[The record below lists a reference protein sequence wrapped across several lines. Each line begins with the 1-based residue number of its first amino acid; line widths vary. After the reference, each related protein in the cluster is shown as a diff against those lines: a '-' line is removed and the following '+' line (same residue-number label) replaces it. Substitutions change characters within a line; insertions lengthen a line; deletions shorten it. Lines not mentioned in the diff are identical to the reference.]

1 MKKIL
6 YLLLT
11 LCLLLGILPS
21 QALAYVGDILPS
33 TGSTVTTETRADG
46 TLVLQNDYIRV
57 TLNKHD
63 GSLTTSPAAT
73 ADSANS
79 IDRQKPYC
87 EFIIYG
93 SYGYGKAHP
102 ATLRLKSAEFVDTTP
117 NGTAKAIKAVYDLT
131 VNLSGKSVA
140 ATTAVYY
147 ELVQLKENETSAD
160 TWGVLT
166 SIDNIKINNN
176 RDDLFGSLTGDMGV
190 IWGYTLDAFSG
201 MGHANATDGPAIK
214 MSRTVYNYDEQVEI
228 STESSVLT
236 SKVENLDTWQ
246 SFSQGT
252 DWCYNYITEVY
263 VDGYTWANPFVGLS
277 GYYENKTI
285 KAYLPDTVS
294 VTPGNNPNSTR
305 VECRNDIGYYFS
317 DGEDY
322 PNSQRF
328 LWGFRNLAK
337 GAEDV
342 PSEPDKVD
350 ISINAQRLATF
361 ANGNGGV
368 TVEYVADD
376 AALDVLKQQYGNP
389 IAIIS
394 GEYESKNG
402 AEFTFT
408 GGAALLSP
416 SVTATWDKSNGKLII
431 KKDGT
436 IEHSGL
442 SLNAPSFKFYQPNS
456 GSGKDLEI
464 KLTQDGFSFEIDPG
478 KNDAVIYVDIPY
490 AAAKLEQA
498 TADAAGNLVF
508 SGEIGFQTIFE
519 GAEFTLEELGY
530 GLNEKNEF
538 TVNGVHATGSFNT
551 ADLLTLDLMGVEGE
565 VNTFK
570 GEERYAF
577 SLELN
582 AFDLF
587 ETEAELALERA
598 SNGGLLPDELWFYVK
613 ASPGIVLVPPV
624 PVGQLNGGGAGFK
637 DLAATVNGDYF
648 AIPPIKLRGALTGRY
663 LHLIEGTGNVVIGP
677 SEISLKATDVGLVGA
692 GEATQIIDSFG
703 YTLKLNGQERTY
715 KGTNYKGI
723 YFAGSEELALALPS
737 KALNVIAL
745 DSAIELGAFGGVNDK
760 KENLYLGI
768 GANGTV
774 IGTLQFPNNFFIP
787 CLRGKA
793 LSRTDVELI
802 LGGQTVIP
810 IKGVSVDEGMKQAFG
825 NIDVYLGAMTQTTN
839 WLYDVRAWVIIPNI
853 IETNFR
859 MGEGWDIEGTLFSKL
874 DTWDWTE
881 HGVEPV
887 VQAMSL
893 EDSED
898 TVLMSSPSPTEQAA
912 SLEAVG
918 ESTPT
923 SNTNSTEPAASLEDT
938 GESVPAN
945 STNSTE
951 QTAPMEDA
959 GESGPANSTN
969 STEQAAS
976 SEDTGES
983 APTSNMNSTE
993 PAASLEDT
1001 GESVPANSTNSTEQ
1015 TAPMEDAGESV
1026 PANSTSS
1033 TEQAASSEDTGESV
1047 PANSTNSTEQ
1057 TAPMED
1063 AGESVPANSTNSTEQ
1078 AASSEDTGESA
1089 PANSTNSTE
1098 ITVSADTDE
1107 TPYILLAFENT
1118 VTEEQ
1123 IKNSLSVTKQ
1133 NSSDKLEIHWV
1144 NYDTENSEDG
1154 QIDENKDINA
1164 TTDIIHNKT
1173 DNKDYRVAILRL
1185 KDAGTYQVNTGSLS
1199 LDTQKS
1205 QGVSIA
1211 PFEELE
1217 LTLNNQQV
1225 SGEIKYAEENTK
1237 YVLRTYFAKEKGG
1250 ADYLIDEQ
1258 EITNSSSISVNIPSM
1273 GALAPSGEYY
1283 VTSFLMTE
1291 KSVESIDENGE
1302 KETLTGL
1309 VAIDHQQFNT
1319 RVSYQNQNQPTAP
1332 QTVTLELAGNEIMT
1346 ATWGAVTDADGYAVT
1361 IYQKDGN
1368 DWIDTGFGYDLDK
1381 ETTSINMALTVG
1393 GEETTKSKNLSANET
1408 YKVGVSAYKTIEGG
1422 KYYSA
1427 ETESAENGVYLPEY
1441 TPLDMMLFVNG
1452 TTCTA
1457 DEHGVY
1463 RAYVDGKDDVL
1474 TVSCTTE
1481 NVTYKVTRMDKTSD
1495 NEISTDSDGAYP
1507 IPNFEGNLMFKIDGI
1522 SEIENSTAKDV
1533 TSVFLLVSVDKTA
1546 PMLTLSDPVFYAD
1559 MTTGAYQITG
1569 TADAGSKII
1578 YGDDGASVNA
1588 GSDGTFTI
1596 PGTLDENSG
1605 VLSLCAQDSAGNKS
1619 TSRFALITKQNTAT
1633 EFIVT
1638 FDGNGGMPSVGSMTT
1653 TNQKLTSLPSASQS
1667 KHSFDGWYTE
1677 KSGGIKITTDT
1688 IFHADT
1694 IVYAH
1699 WTYTGGGGGSSSGGS
1714 SSNDGEGSVN
1724 NDATIIQRPDVNEPN
1739 VPTTAQSEKVKTD
1752 AKGNVTI
1759 TNPMVSDA
1767 IKAAKDDAK
1776 KHGNQKNGVAVEVPV
1791 EIDKKLDGVQ
1801 ITLKADAL
1809 DTLVKE
1815 NVKRFTID
1823 TDRMTDFG
1831 FTLDTL
1837 KELNRQTSGDIIL
1850 KVKKTTVSSIEAK
1863 VTIGNRPVYDISL
1876 WEVKNGKETKLS
1888 NLNGKTISIAIPYT
1902 PTKNE
1907 QTGNLY
1913 AVSVD
1918 GNGKPQWITKSNYNA
1933 DQKAVIFEL
1942 TQPGV
1947 YGVGYDAKMPAFTD
1961 IENHWAKD
1969 NILFVVSRGL
1979 LNGTSETTFSPNTGM
1994 TRGMFVTALGRLA
2007 GVDPADYQSGKFTDV
2022 KADAYYA
2029 PYVNWAAKTGIV
2041 SGTTDTTFAPDTNIN
2056 REQMAVIMKNYAVKL
2071 GYTVPKALEA
2081 VTFADN
2087 ASISSWAKEAVES
2100 MQQAGILAG
2109 KTNNRFDPAG
2119 TATRA
2124 EVATVLW
2131 RFVEII
2137 IDPQTANG

>member
-1 MKKIL
+1 MKKFL
-6 YLLLT
+6 SLLLT

-190 IWGYTLDAFSG
+190 IWGYTLDGFSG

-214 MSRTVYNYDEQVEI
+214 MSRTVYNQDKQAEI
-228 STESSVLT
+228 STECSVLT

-246 SFSQGT
+246 SFPQGG

-263 VDGYTWANPFVGLS
+263 VDGYAWANPFVGLS

-294 VTPGNNPNSTR
+294 VTPGSNPNSTR

-350 ISINAQRLATF
+350 ISINAQRLAAF

-402 AEFTFT
+402 TDFTFT

-464 KLTQDGFSFEIDPG
+464 KLTQDGFSFEIDPE

-490 AAAKLEQA
+490 ATAKLENA
-498 TADAAGNLVF
+498 AADAAGNLVF
-508 SGEIGFQTIFE
+508 SGEIGFQTVFE
-519 GAEFTLEELGY
+519 GAAFTLEELGY

-538 TVNGVHATGSFNT
+538 TVNGVHATGEFDT
-551 ADLLTLDLMGVEGE
+551 AKTLSLELAKVEGE

-570 GEERYAF
+570 GEEKYAF

-587 ETEAELALERA
+587 ETEAELELTR
-598 SNGGLLPDELWFYVK
+598 SQKDGSLLPNTLYFYVA
-613 ASPGIVLVPPV
+613 ASPGIPLIPPV
-624 PVGQLNGGGAGFK
+624 PVGQLNGGGAGFSN
-637 DLAATVNGDYF
+637 LADTVNGDYF
-648 AIPPIKLRGALTGRY
+648 AIPPLKLRGTLKGTY
-663 LHLIEGTGNVVIGP
+663 LHLIEGKGDVVIGP
-677 SEISLKATDVGLVGA
+677 SEISLTASDVGIVGTNA
-692 GEATQIIDSFG
+692 SIIDSFG
-703 YTLKLNGQERTY
+703 YSLKLNGQERTY
-715 KGTNYKGI
+715 NGTDYTGI
-723 YFAGSEELALALPS
+723 YFVGSEALELDLP
-737 KALNVIAL
+737 NTEIDVFIL
-745 DSAIELGAFGGVNDK
+745 DTSIELGAFGGTGTKNDK
-760 KENLYLGI
+760 QHLYLAI
-768 GANGTV
+768 GANAVVKSKVQVPSDVPV
-774 IGTLQFPNNFFIP
+774 IGGWKL
-787 CLRGKA
+787 G
-793 LSRTDVELI
+793 SWDVDLI
-802 LGGQTVIP
+802 VGGQTEFP
-810 IKGVSVDEGMKQAFG
+810 IKDVSVDEGMKQAFS
-825 NIDVYLGAMTQTTN
+825 NIDVYLGAMTGVYAGIIDAR
-839 WLYDVRAWVIIPNI
+839 LWVLVPNI
-853 IETNFR
+853 VETNFR
-859 MGEGWDIEGTLFSKL
+859 RGGGWDVETKWFGRLPE
-874 DTWDWTE
+874 WDWSE
-881 HGVEPV
+881 KGVEPV
-887 VQAMSL
+887 AQAMSL

-983 APTSNMNSTE
+983 AP
-993 PAASLEDT
+993 
-1001 GESVPANSTNSTEQ
+1001 
-1015 TAPMEDAGESV
+1015 
-1026 PANSTSS
+1026 
-1033 TEQAASSEDTGESV
+1033 
-1047 PANSTNSTEQ
+1047 
-1057 TAPMED
+1057 
-1063 AGESVPANSTNSTEQ
+1063 
-1078 AASSEDTGESA
+1078 
-1089 PANSTNSTE
+1089 ANSTNSTE

-1118 VTEEQ
+1118 VTEAQ

-1638 FDGNGGMPSVGSMTT
+1638 FDGNGGTPSVGSMTT

-1677 KSGGIKITTDT
+1677 KSGGTKITTDT
-1688 IFHADT
+1688 VFHADT

-1863 VTIGNRPVYDISL
+1863 ATIGNRPVYDISL

-1902 PTKNE
+1902 PAKNE
-1907 QTGNLY
+1907 QPGNLY

-1918 GNGKPQWITKSNYNA
+1918 GNGKPQWITKSSYDA

-1942 TQPGV
+1942 IQPGV

-2087 ASISSWAKEAVES
+2087 ASISSWAKEAVKS

-2124 EVATVLW
+2124 EVATVLR

-2137 IDPQTANG
+2137 IDPQTANGWQQNDSGQ

>member
-1 MKKIL
+1 MKKFL
-6 YLLLT
+6 SLLLT

-190 IWGYTLDAFSG
+190 IWGYTLDGFSG

-214 MSRTVYNYDEQVEI
+214 MSRTVYNQDKQAEI
-228 STESSVLT
+228 STECSVLT

-246 SFSQGT
+246 SFPQGG

-263 VDGYTWANPFVGLS
+263 VDGYAWANPFVGLS

-294 VTPGNNPNSTR
+294 VTPGSNPNSTR

-350 ISINAQRLATF
+350 ISINAQRLAAF

-402 AEFTFT
+402 TDFTFT

-464 KLTQDGFSFEIDPG
+464 KLTQDGFSFEIDPE

-490 AAAKLEQA
+490 ATAKLENA
-498 TADAAGNLVF
+498 AADAAGNLVF
-508 SGEIGFQTIFE
+508 SGEIGFQTVFE
-519 GAEFTLEELGY
+519 GAAFTLEELGY

-538 TVNGVHATGSFNT
+538 TVNGVHATGEFDT
-551 ADLLTLDLMGVEGE
+551 AKTLSLELAKVEGE

-715 KGTNYKGI
+715 EGTNYKGI

-951 QTAPMEDA
+951 Q
-959 GESGPANSTN
+959 
-969 STEQAAS
+969 AAS
-976 SEDTGES
+976 SEDT
-983 APTSNMNSTE
+983 
-993 PAASLEDT
+993 
-1001 GESVPANSTNSTEQ
+1001 
-1015 TAPMEDAGESV
+1015 
-1026 PANSTSS
+1026 
-1033 TEQAASSEDTGESV
+1033 
-1047 PANSTNSTEQ
+1047 
-1057 TAPMED
+1057 
-1063 AGESVPANSTNSTEQ
+1063 GESVPANSTNSTEQ

-1089 PANSTNSTE
+1089 PANSMNP
-1098 ITVSADTDE
+1098 TVIAVNAGTDE
-1107 TPYILLAFENT
+1107 TPYILLAFDSSI
-1118 VTEEQ
+1118 TEEQ
-1123 IKNSLSVTKQ
+1123 IKGALKIKKDSQ
-1133 NSSDKLEIHWV
+1133 DI
-1144 NYDTENSEDG
+1144 
-1154 QIDENKDINA
+1154 DINWLGDSTEIDSNSA
-1164 TTDIIHNKT
+1164 INADTDIIKNNEDGKE
-1173 DNKDYRVAILRL
+1173 YRVAILRL
-1185 KDAGTYQVNTGSLS
+1185 KEGGSYQVDTGDLA
-1199 LDTQKS
+1199 LQKS
-1205 QGVSIA
+1205 ESASVTS
-1211 PFEELE
+1211 FEKLN
-1217 LTLNNQQV
+1217 LTLNNNQV

-1237 YVLRTYFAKEKGG
+1237 YVLRTYFANEEGG

-1258 EITNSSSISVNIPSM
+1258 EVTDASKISVTIPQS

-1309 VAIDHQQFNT
+1309 VAIDHQQFDTQVN
-1319 RVSYQNQNQPTAP
+1319 YQNQNQPTEP
-1332 QTVTLELAGNEIMT
+1332 QTVTLELAGNEVMT
-1346 ATWGAVTDADGYAVT
+1346 AKWDKVDDAAGYAVT
-1361 IYQKDGN
+1361 IYQKNGGK
-1368 DWIDTGFGYDLDK
+1368 WIDTGFGYDLDK

-1393 GEETTKSKNLSANET
+1393 GEETTKSKNLSANEA
-1408 YKVGVSAYKTIEGG
+1408 YKVGVRAYKEDAENEGG

-1427 ETESAENGVYLPEY
+1427 ETESADEGVYLPEY
-1441 TPLDMMLFVNG
+1441 TPLKLTLSVNG

-1457 DEHGVY
+1457 DENGVY
-1463 RAYVDGKDDVL
+1463 HAYIGGESNTL
-1474 TVSCTTE
+1474 AVSCADDNSNATF
-1481 NVTYKVTRMDKTSD
+1481 KVTRMDKTTE
-1495 NEISTDSDGAYP
+1495 NEIAASQDGSYT
-1507 IPNFEGNLMFKIDGI
+1507 IPDFEGSLMFKIDGI
-1522 SEIENSTAKDV
+1522 SSVTGSSTAKDV

-1546 PMLTLSDPVFYAD
+1546 PVLTLSDPVFYAD

-1578 YGDDGASVNA
+1578 YGNDGASVNA

-1596 PGTLDENSG
+1596 PGTLDKNSG

-1638 FDGNGGMPSVGSMTT
+1638 FDGNGGTPSVGNMTT

-1677 KSGGIKITTDT
+1677 KSGGTKITTDT
-1688 IFHADT
+1688 VFHADT

-1699 WTYTGGGGGSSSGGS
+1699 WTYTGGS

-1739 VPTTAQSEKVKTD
+1739 VPTTALSEKVKTD

-1767 IKAAKDDAK
+1767 IKAAKDDTK

-1791 EIDKKLDGVQ
+1791 EIDKKLDSVQ

-1863 VTIGNRPVYDISL
+1863 ATIGNRPVYDISL

-1902 PTKNE
+1902 PAKNE
-1907 QTGNLY
+1907 QPGNLY

-1918 GNGKPQWITKSNYNA
+1918 GNGKPQWITKSSYDA

-1942 TQPGV
+1942 IQPGV

-2087 ASISSWAKEAVES
+2087 ASISSWAKEAVKS

-2124 EVATVLW
+2124 EVATVLR

-2137 IDPQTANG
+2137 IDPQTANGWQQNDSGQ

>member
-1 MKKIL
+1 MKKFL
-6 YLLLT
+6 SLLLT

-190 IWGYTLDAFSG
+190 IWGYTLDGFSG

-294 VTPGNNPNSTR
+294 VTPGSNPNSTR

-350 ISINAQRLATF
+350 ISINAQRLAAF

-402 AEFTFT
+402 TDFTFT

-464 KLTQDGFSFEIDPG
+464 KLTQDGFSFEIDPE

-490 AAAKLEQA
+490 ATAKLENA
-498 TADAAGNLVF
+498 AADAAGNLVF
-508 SGEIGFQTIFE
+508 SGEIGFQTVFE
-519 GAEFTLEELGY
+519 GAAFTLEELGY

-538 TVNGVHATGSFNT
+538 TVNGVHATGEFDT
-551 ADLLTLDLMGVEGE
+551 AKTLSLELAKVEGE

-715 KGTNYKGI
+715 EGTNYKGI

-959 GESGPANSTN
+959 GESA
-969 STEQAAS
+969 
-976 SEDTGES
+976 
-983 APTSNMNSTE
+983 
-993 PAASLEDT
+993 
-1001 GESVPANSTNSTEQ
+1001 
-1015 TAPMEDAGESV
+1015 
-1026 PANSTSS
+1026 
-1033 TEQAASSEDTGESV
+1033 
-1047 PANSTNSTEQ
+1047 
-1057 TAPMED
+1057 
-1063 AGESVPANSTNSTEQ
+1063 PANSTNSTEQ

-1089 PANSTNSTE
+1089 PANSMNP
-1098 ITVSADTDE
+1098 TVIAVNAGTDE
-1107 TPYILLAFENT
+1107 TPYILLAFDSSI
-1118 VTEEQ
+1118 TEEQ
-1123 IKNSLSVTKQ
+1123 IKGALKIKKDSQ
-1133 NSSDKLEIHWV
+1133 DI
-1144 NYDTENSEDG
+1144 
-1154 QIDENKDINA
+1154 DINWLGDSTEIDSNSA
-1164 TTDIIHNKT
+1164 INADTDIIKNNEDGKE
-1173 DNKDYRVAILRL
+1173 YRVAILRL
-1185 KDAGTYQVNTGSLS
+1185 KEGGSYQVDTGDLA
-1199 LDTQKS
+1199 LQKS
-1205 QGVSIA
+1205 ESASVTS
-1211 PFEELE
+1211 FEKLN
-1217 LTLNNQQV
+1217 LTLNNNQV

-1237 YVLRTYFAKEKGG
+1237 YVLRTYFANAEGG

-1319 RVSYQNQNQPTAP
+1319 QVSYQNQNQPTAP
-1332 QTVTLELAGNEIMT
+1332 QTVTLELAGNEVMT

-1393 GEETTKSKNLSANET
+1393 GEETTKSKNLSENET

-1507 IPNFEGNLMFKIDGI
+1507 IPNFEGSLMFKIDGI

-1546 PMLTLSDPVFYAD
+1546 PVLTLSDPVFYAD

-1578 YGDDGASVNA
+1578 YGNDGASVNA

-1596 PGTLDENSG
+1596 PGTLDKNSG

-1688 IFHADT
+1688 VFHADT

-1699 WTYTGGGGGSSSGGS
+1699 WTYTGGS

-1739 VPTTAQSEKVKTD
+1739 VPTTALSEKVKTD

-1791 EIDKKLDGVQ
+1791 EIDKKLDSVQ

-1902 PTKNE
+1902 PAKNE
-1907 QTGNLY
+1907 QPGNLY

-2087 ASISSWAKEAVES
+2087 ASISSWAKEAVKS

-2124 EVATVLW
+2124 EVATVLR

-2137 IDPQTANG
+2137 IDPQTANGWQQNDSGQ

>member
-1 MKKIL
+1 MKKFL
-6 YLLLT
+6 SLLLT

-350 ISINAQRLATF
+350 ISINAQRLAAF

-376 AALDVLKQQYGNP
+376 AALDALKKQYGNP
-389 IAIIS
+389 VALIS

-490 AAAKLEQA
+490 ATAKLEQA

-508 SGEIGFQTIFE
+508 SGEIGFQTVFE
-519 GAEFTLEELGY
+519 GASFTLEELGY

-538 TVNGVHATGSFNT
+538 TVNGVHATGEFDT
-551 ADLLTLDLMGVEGE
+551 AKTLSLELAKVEGE

-570 GEERYAF
+570 GKEKYAF

-587 ETEAELALERA
+587 ETEAELELTR
-598 SNGGLLPDELWFYVK
+598 SQKDGSLLPNTLYFYVA
-613 ASPGIVLVPPV
+613 ASPGIPLIPPV
-624 PVGQLNGGGAGFK
+624 PVGQLNGGGAGFSN
-637 DLAATVNGDYF
+637 LADTVNGDYF
-648 AIPPIKLRGALTGRY
+648 AIPPLKLRGTLKGTY
-663 LHLIEGTGNVVIGP
+663 LHLIEGKGDVVIGP
-677 SEISLKATDVGLVGA
+677 SEISLTASDVGIVGTNA
-692 GEATQIIDSFG
+692 SIIDSFG
-703 YTLKLNGQERTY
+703 YSLKLNGQARTY
-715 KGTNYKGI
+715 NGTDYTGI
-723 YFAGSEELALALPS
+723 YFVGSEALELDLP
-737 KALNVIAL
+737 NTEIDVFIL
-745 DSAIELGAFGGVNDK
+745 DTSIELGAFGGTGTKNDK
-760 KENLYLGI
+760 QHLYLAI
-768 GANGTV
+768 GANAVVKSKVQVPSDVPV
-774 IGTLQFPNNFFIP
+774 IGGWKL
-787 CLRGKA
+787 G
-793 LSRTDVELI
+793 SWDVDLI
-802 LGGQTVIP
+802 VGGQTEFP
-810 IKGVSVDEGMKQAFG
+810 IKDVSVDEGMKQAFS
-825 NIDVYLGAMTQTTN
+825 NIDVYLGAMTGVYAGIIDAR
-839 WLYDVRAWVIIPNI
+839 LWVLVPNI
-853 IETNFR
+853 VETNFR
-859 MGEGWDIEGTLFSKL
+859 RGGGWDVETKWFGRLL
-874 DTWDWTE
+874 EWDWSE
-881 HGVEPV
+881 KGVEPV
-887 VQAMSL
+887 AQAMSL

-923 SNTNSTEPAASLEDT
+923 SNTNSTEPAASL
-938 GESVPAN
+938 
-945 STNSTE
+945 
-951 QTAPMEDA
+951 
-959 GESGPANSTN
+959 
-969 STEQAAS
+969 
-976 SEDTGES
+976 
-983 APTSNMNSTE
+983 
-993 PAASLEDT
+993 
-1001 GESVPANSTNSTEQ
+1001 
-1015 TAPMEDAGESV
+1015 
-1026 PANSTSS
+1026 
-1033 TEQAASSEDTGESV
+1033 EDTGESV

-1118 VTEEQ
+1118 VTEAQ

-1638 FDGNGGMPSVGSMTT
+1638 FDGNGGTPSVGSMTT

-1677 KSGGIKITTDT
+1677 KSGGTKITTDT
-1688 IFHADT
+1688 VFHADT

-1863 VTIGNRPVYDISL
+1863 ATIGNRPVYDISL

-1902 PTKNE
+1902 PAKNE

-1918 GNGKPQWITKSNYNA
+1918 GNGKPQWITKSNYDA

-2087 ASISSWAKEAVES
+2087 ASISSWAKEAVKS

>member
-1 MKKIL
+1 MKKFL
-6 YLLLT
+6 SLLLT

-21 QALAYVGDILPS
+21 QALAYVGNILPS

-350 ISINAQRLATF
+350 ISINAQRLAAF

-376 AALDVLKQQYGNP
+376 AALDALKKQYGNP
-389 IAIIS
+389 VALIS

-490 AAAKLEQA
+490 ATAKLEQA

-508 SGEIGFQTIFE
+508 SGEIGFQTVFE
-519 GAEFTLEELGY
+519 GASFTLEELGY

-538 TVNGVHATGSFNT
+538 TVNGVHATGEFDT
-551 ADLLTLDLMGVEGE
+551 AKTLSLELAKVEGE

-570 GEERYAF
+570 GKEKYAF

-587 ETEAELALERA
+587 ETEAELELTR
-598 SNGGLLPDELWFYVK
+598 SQKDGSLLPNTLYFYVA
-613 ASPGIVLVPPV
+613 ASPGIPLIPPV
-624 PVGQLNGGGAGFK
+624 PVGQLNGGGAGFSN
-637 DLAATVNGDYF
+637 LADTVNGDYF
-648 AIPPIKLRGALTGRY
+648 AIPPLKLRGTLKGTY
-663 LHLIEGTGNVVIGP
+663 LHLIEGKGDVVIGP
-677 SEISLKATDVGLVGA
+677 SEISLTASDVGIVGTNA
-692 GEATQIIDSFG
+692 SIIDSFG
-703 YTLKLNGQERTY
+703 YSLKLNGQERTY
-715 KGTNYKGI
+715 NGTDYTGI
-723 YFAGSEELALALPS
+723 YFVGSEALELDLP
-737 KALNVIAL
+737 NTEIDVFIL
-745 DSAIELGAFGGVNDK
+745 DTSIELGAFGGTGTKNDK
-760 KENLYLGI
+760 QHLYLAI
-768 GANGTV
+768 GANAVVKSKVQVPSDVPV
-774 IGTLQFPNNFFIP
+774 IGGWKL
-787 CLRGKA
+787 G
-793 LSRTDVELI
+793 SWDVDLI
-802 LGGQTVIP
+802 VGGQTEFP
-810 IKGVSVDEGMKQAFG
+810 IKDVSVDEGMKQAFS
-825 NIDVYLGAMTQTTN
+825 NIDVYLGAMTGVYAGIIDAR
-839 WLYDVRAWVIIPNI
+839 LWVLVPNI
-853 IETNFR
+853 VETNFR
-859 MGEGWDIEGTLFSKL
+859 RGGGWDVETKWFGRLPE
-874 DTWDWTE
+874 WDWSE
-881 HGVEPV
+881 KGVEPV
-887 VQAMSL
+887 AQAMSL

-938 GESVPAN
+938 GESVP
-945 STNSTE
+945 T
-951 QTAPMEDA
+951 
-959 GESGPANSTN
+959 
-969 STEQAAS
+969 
-976 SEDTGES
+976 
-983 APTSNMNSTE
+983 
-993 PAASLEDT
+993 
-1001 GESVPANSTNSTEQ
+1001 
-1015 TAPMEDAGESV
+1015 
-1026 PANSTSS
+1026 
-1033 TEQAASSEDTGESV
+1033 
-1047 PANSTNSTEQ
+1047 NSTNSTEQ

-1217 LTLNNQQV
+1217 LTLSNQQV

-1677 KSGGIKITTDT
+1677 KSGGTKITTDT
-1688 IFHADT
+1688 VFHADT

-1863 VTIGNRPVYDISL
+1863 ATIGNRPVYDISL

-1902 PTKNE
+1902 PAKNE

-1918 GNGKPQWITKSNYNA
+1918 GNGKPQWITKSNYDA

-2087 ASISSWAKEAVES
+2087 ASISSWAKEAVKS

-2124 EVATVLW
+2124 EVATVLR
-2131 RFVEII
+2131 RFVEIV
-2137 IDPQTANG
+2137 IDPQTANGWQ

>member
-1 MKKIL
+1 MKKFL
-6 YLLLT
+6 SLLLT

-305 VECRNDIGYYFS
+305 VECRSDIGYYFS

-350 ISINAQRLATF
+350 ISINAQRLAAF

-376 AALDVLKQQYGNP
+376 AALDALKKQYGNP
-389 IAIIS
+389 VALIS

-442 SLNAPSFKFYQPNS
+442 SLKFYQPNS

-490 AAAKLEQA
+490 ATAKLEQA

-508 SGEIGFQTIFE
+508 SGEIGFQTVFE
-519 GAEFTLEELGY
+519 GASFTLEELGY

-538 TVNGVHATGSFNT
+538 TVNGVHATGEFDT
-551 ADLLTLDLMGVEGE
+551 AKTLSLELAKVEGE

-570 GEERYAF
+570 GKEKYAF

-587 ETEAELALERA
+587 ETEAELELTR
-598 SNGGLLPDELWFYVK
+598 SQKDGSLLPNTLYFYVA
-613 ASPGIVLVPPV
+613 ASPGIPLIPPV
-624 PVGQLNGGGAGFK
+624 PVGQLNGGGAGFSN
-637 DLAATVNGDYF
+637 LADTVNGDYF
-648 AIPPIKLRGALTGRY
+648 AIPPLKLRGTLKGTY
-663 LHLIEGTGNVVIGP
+663 LHLIEGKGDVVIGP
-677 SEISLKATDVGLVGA
+677 SEISLTASDVGIVGTNA
-692 GEATQIIDSFG
+692 SIIDSFG
-703 YTLKLNGQERTY
+703 YSLKLNGQERTY
-715 KGTNYKGI
+715 NGTDYTGI
-723 YFAGSEELALALPS
+723 YFVGSEALELDLP
-737 KALNVIAL
+737 NTEIDVFIL
-745 DSAIELGAFGGVNDK
+745 DTSIELGAFGGTGTKNDK
-760 KENLYLGI
+760 QHLYLAI
-768 GANGTV
+768 GANAVVKSKVQVPSDVPV
-774 IGTLQFPNNFFIP
+774 IGGWKL
-787 CLRGKA
+787 G
-793 LSRTDVELI
+793 SWDVDLI
-802 LGGQTVIP
+802 VGGQTEFP
-810 IKGVSVDEGMKQAFG
+810 IKDVSVDEGMKQAFS
-825 NIDVYLGAMTQTTN
+825 NIDVYLGAMTGVYAGIIDAR
-839 WLYDVRAWVIIPNI
+839 LWVLVPNI
-853 IETNFR
+853 VETNFR
-859 MGEGWDIEGTLFSKL
+859 RGGGWDVETKWFGRLPE
-874 DTWDWTE
+874 WDWSE
-881 HGVEPV
+881 KGVEPV
-887 VQAMSL
+887 AQAMSL

-923 SNTNSTEPAASLEDT
+923 SNTNSTEPAASL
-938 GESVPAN
+938 
-945 STNSTE
+945 
-951 QTAPMEDA
+951 
-959 GESGPANSTN
+959 
-969 STEQAAS
+969 
-976 SEDTGES
+976 
-983 APTSNMNSTE
+983 
-993 PAASLEDT
+993 
-1001 GESVPANSTNSTEQ
+1001 
-1015 TAPMEDAGESV
+1015 
-1026 PANSTSS
+1026 
-1033 TEQAASSEDTGESV
+1033 EDTGESV

>member
-1 MKKIL
+1 MKKFL
-6 YLLLT
+6 SLLLT

-21 QALAYVGDILPS
+21 QALAYVGDIISPDS
-33 TGSTVTTETRADG
+33 TNVQTSTNNNS
-46 TLVLQNDYIRV
+46 LVLQNDYIRV

-63 GSLTTSPAAT
+63 GSLATSPAAT

-214 MSRTVYNYDEQVEI
+214 MSRTVVKNEAEEEV

-277 GYYENKTI
+277 GYYKNKTI

-317 DGEDY
+317 GDENY
-322 PNSQRF
+322 PSSQRF

-350 ISINAQRLATF
+350 ISINAQRLAAF

-376 AALDVLKQQYGNP
+376 AALDALKKQYGNP
-389 IAIIS
+389 VALIS

-456 GSGKDLEI
+456 GSSKDLEI

-490 AAAKLEQA
+490 ATAKLEQA
-498 TADAAGNLVF
+498 TADAVGNLVF
-508 SGEIGFQTIFE
+508 SGEIGFQTVFE
-519 GAEFTLEELGY
+519 GASFTLEELGY

-538 TVNGVHATGSFNT
+538 TVNGVHATGSFDT
-551 ADLLTLDLMGVEGE
+551 AEMLALELAEVAGE
-565 VNTFK
+565 VNTFEGK
-570 GEERYAF
+570 EKYAF

-587 ETEAELALERA
+587 ETEAELELTR
-598 SNGGLLPDELWFYVK
+598 SQKDGSLLPNTLYFYVA
-613 ASPGIVLVPPV
+613 ASPGIPLIPPV
-624 PVGQLNGGGAGFK
+624 PIGQLNGGGAGFSN
-637 DLAATVNGDYF
+637 LADTVNGDYF
-648 AIPPIKLRGALTGRY
+648 AIPPLKLRGTLKGTY
-663 LHLIEGTGNVVIGP
+663 LHLIEGKGDVVIGP
-677 SEISLKATDVGLVGA
+677 SEISLTASDIGIVGTNA
-692 GEATQIIDSFG
+692 SIIDSFG
-703 YTLKLNGQERTY
+703 YSLKLNGQERTY
-715 KGTNYKGI
+715 NGTDYTGI
-723 YFAGSEELALALPS
+723 YFVGSEALELNLPNT
-737 KALNVIAL
+737 KIDVFIL
-745 DSAIELGAFGGVNDK
+745 DTSIELGAFGGTGTKNDTK
-760 KENLYLGI
+760 YLYLGI
-768 GANGTV
+768 GANAVVKSKVQVPSDVPV
-774 IGTLQFPNNFFIP
+774 IGGWKL
-787 CLRGKA
+787 G
-793 LSRTDVELI
+793 SWDVDLI
-802 LGGQTVIP
+802 VGGQTEFP
-810 IKGVSVDEGMKQAFG
+810 IKDVSVDEGMKQAFS
-825 NIDVYLGAMTQTTN
+825 NIDVYLGAMTGVYAGIIDAR
-839 WLYDVRAWVIIPNI
+839 LWVLVPNI
-853 IETNFR
+853 VETNFR
-859 MGEGWDIEGTLFSKL
+859 RGGGWDVETKWFGRLPE
-874 DTWDWTE
+874 WDWSE
-881 HGVEPV
+881 RGVEPV
-887 VQAMSL
+887 VQAISL

-923 SNTNSTEPAASLEDT
+923 SNTNSTESAASLEDT

-959 GESGPANSTN
+959 GES
-969 STEQAAS
+969 
-976 SEDTGES
+976 
-983 APTSNMNSTE
+983 APTGNMNSTE

-1001 GESVPANSTNSTEQ
+1001 
-1015 TAPMEDAGESV
+1015 
-1026 PANSTSS
+1026 
-1033 TEQAASSEDTGESV
+1033 
-1047 PANSTNSTEQ
+1047 
-1057 TAPMED
+1057 
-1063 AGESVPANSTNSTEQ
+1063 GESVPANSTNSTEQ

-1133 NSSDKLEIHWV
+1133 NSDDNLEIYWV

-1164 TTDIIHNKT
+1164 TTDIIHNET

-1225 SGEIKYAEENTK
+1225 SGEIKYAEKNTK
-1237 YVLRTYFAKEKGG
+1237 YVLRTYFTKEKGG

-1319 RVSYQNQNQPTAP
+1319 PVSYQNQNQPTAP
-1332 QTVTLELAGNEIMT
+1332 QTVTLELAGNEVMT

-1441 TPLDMMLFVNG
+1441 TPLDMMLSVNG

-1507 IPNFEGNLMFKIDGI
+1507 IPNFEGSLMFKIDGI

-1546 PMLTLSDPVFYAD
+1546 PVLTLSAPVFYAD
-1559 MTTGAYQITG
+1559 NATGGYEITG
-1569 TADAGSKII
+1569 TADAGSEIF
-1578 YGDDGASVNA
+1578 YGDNKESVYA
-1588 GSDGTFTI
+1588 DSDGTFTI
-1596 PGTLDENSG
+1596 PGTLEDSSG
-1605 VLSLCAQDSAGNKS
+1605 VLSLCAQDSVGNKS
-1619 TSRFALITKQNTAT
+1619 TSQFALITKQNTAT

-1638 FDGNGGMPSVGSMTT
+1638 FDGNGGMPSVGNMTT
-1653 TNQKLTSLPSASQS
+1653 TNQKLTSLPNASQS

-2007 GVDPADYQSGKFTDV
+2007 GVDPADYSTGKFTDV

-2029 PYVNWAAKTGIV
+2029 PYVNWAASKGIV
-2041 SGTTDTTFAPDTNIN
+2041 DGTSATTFAPDTNIN

-2087 ASISSWAKEAVES
+2087 ASISSWAKEAVKS

-2124 EVATVLW
+2124 EVATVLR

-2137 IDPQTANG
+2137 IDPQTANGWQQNDSGQ

>member
-1 MKKIL
+1 MKKFL
-6 YLLLT
+6 SLLLT

-350 ISINAQRLATF
+350 ISINAQRLAAF

-376 AALDVLKQQYGNP
+376 AALDALKKQYGNP
-389 IAIIS
+389 VALIS

-490 AAAKLEQA
+490 ATAKLEQA

-508 SGEIGFQTIFE
+508 SGEIGFQTVFE
-519 GAEFTLEELGY
+519 GASFTLEELGY

-538 TVNGVHATGSFNT
+538 TVNGVHATGEFDT
-551 ADLLTLDLMGVEGE
+551 AKTLSLELAKVEGE

-570 GEERYAF
+570 GKEKYAF

-587 ETEAELALERA
+587 ETEAELELTR
-598 SNGGLLPDELWFYVK
+598 SQKDGSLLPNTLYFYVA
-613 ASPGIVLVPPV
+613 ASPGIPLIPPV
-624 PVGQLNGGGAGFK
+624 PVGQLNGGGAGFSN
-637 DLAATVNGDYF
+637 LADTVNGDYF
-648 AIPPIKLRGALTGRY
+648 AIPPLKLRGTLKGTY
-663 LHLIEGTGNVVIGP
+663 LHLIEGKGDVVIGP
-677 SEISLKATDVGLVGA
+677 SEISLTASDVGIVGTNA
-692 GEATQIIDSFG
+692 SIIDSFG
-703 YTLKLNGQERTY
+703 YSLKLNGQERTY
-715 KGTNYKGI
+715 NGTDYTGI
-723 YFAGSEELALALPS
+723 YFVGSEALELDLP
-737 KALNVIAL
+737 NTEIDVFIL
-745 DSAIELGAFGGVNDK
+745 DTSIELGAFGGTGTKNDK
-760 KENLYLGI
+760 QHLYLAI
-768 GANGTV
+768 GANAVVKSKVQVPSDVPV
-774 IGTLQFPNNFFIP
+774 IGGWKL
-787 CLRGKA
+787 G
-793 LSRTDVELI
+793 SWDVDLI
-802 LGGQTVIP
+802 VGGQTEFP
-810 IKGVSVDEGMKQAFG
+810 IKDVSVDEGMKQAFS
-825 NIDVYLGAMTQTTN
+825 NIDVYLGAMTGVYAGIIDAR
-839 WLYDVRAWVIIPNI
+839 LWVLVPNI
-853 IETNFR
+853 VETNFR
-859 MGEGWDIEGTLFSKL
+859 RGGGWDVETKWFGRLPE
-874 DTWDWTE
+874 WDWSE
-881 HGVEPV
+881 KGVEPV
-887 VQAMSL
+887 AQAMSL

-923 SNTNSTEPAASLEDT
+923 SNTNSTEPAASL
-938 GESVPAN
+938 
-945 STNSTE
+945 
-951 QTAPMEDA
+951 
-959 GESGPANSTN
+959 
-969 STEQAAS
+969 
-976 SEDTGES
+976 
-983 APTSNMNSTE
+983 
-993 PAASLEDT
+993 
-1001 GESVPANSTNSTEQ
+1001 
-1015 TAPMEDAGESV
+1015 
-1026 PANSTSS
+1026 
-1033 TEQAASSEDTGESV
+1033 EDTGESV

-2056 REQMAVIMKNYAVKL
+2056 REQMAVIMKNYAAKL

-2124 EVATVLW
+2124 EVATVLR

-2137 IDPQTANG
+2137 IDPQTANGWQQNDSGQWSYYKNGKPVKGWLSDDQKWYWLDKTTGTMFAGGWKQIDGKQYYFYADGSMAVNTVIDGKTIGADGARK

>member
-6 YLLLT
+6 SLLLT
-11 LCLLLGILPS
+11 LCLLLGVLPS
-21 QALAYVGDILPS
+21 QALAYVGDIISP
-33 TGSTVTTETRADG
+33 GSTNVQTSTNNNS
-46 TLVLQNDYIRV
+46 LVLQNDYIRV
-57 TLNKHD
+57 TLNRQT
-63 GSLTTSPAAT
+63 GILTTAPTAASDSPGQ
-73 ADSANS
+73 
-79 IDRQKPYC
+79 QKPYC
-87 EFIIYG
+87 EFITYDNGI
-93 SYGYGKAHP
+93 GYNKKEITHP
-102 ATLRLKSAEFVDTTP
+102 ATLSLKSASFVEKTP
-117 NGTAKAIKAVYDLT
+117 NGDTKAIKAEYALT
-131 VNLSGKSVA
+131 FELSGKSVS

-147 ELVQLKENETSAD
+147 ELVQCGENKSSAD
-160 TWGVLT
+160 AWGVLT
-166 SIDNIKINNN
+166 SVDNIKINANSFG
-176 RDDLFGSLTGDMGV
+176 DLNLATDMSAW
-190 IWGYTLDAFSG
+190 WGYTLDGFSG

-214 MSRTVYNYDEQVEI
+214 MSRTVVKNEAEEEI
-228 STESSVLT
+228 STESSVIT
-236 SKVENLDTWQ
+236 SKVDDLDTWK

-263 VDGYTWANPFVGLS
+263 VDGYAWANPFVGLS
-277 GYYENKTI
+277 GYYKNKTI

-294 VTPGNNPNSTR
+294 VTPGNNPSSTR

-350 ISINAQRLATF
+350 ISINAQRLAAF

-402 AEFTFT
+402 TDFTFT

-456 GSGKDLEI
+456 GSGKEDLEI

-490 AAAKLEQA
+490 ATAKLEQA
-498 TADAAGNLVF
+498 TADAVGNLVF

-793 LSRTDVELI
+793 LSQTDVELI

-810 IKGVSVDEGMKQAFG
+810 IKDVSVDEGMKQAFG

-898 TVLMSSPSPTEQAA
+898 TVLMSSPRPTEQAA

-945 STNSTE
+945 SMNPTVIAVN
-951 QTAPMEDA
+951 A
-959 GESGPANSTN
+959 G
-969 STEQAAS
+969 
-976 SEDTGES
+976 
-983 APTSNMNSTE
+983 
-993 PAASLEDT
+993 
-1001 GESVPANSTNSTEQ
+1001 
-1015 TAPMEDAGESV
+1015 
-1026 PANSTSS
+1026 
-1033 TEQAASSEDTGESV
+1033 
-1047 PANSTNSTEQ
+1047 
-1057 TAPMED
+1057 
-1063 AGESVPANSTNSTEQ
+1063 
-1078 AASSEDTGESA
+1078 
-1089 PANSTNSTE
+1089 
-1098 ITVSADTDE
+1098 TDE
-1107 TPYILLAFENT
+1107 TPYILLAFDSSI
-1118 VTEEQ
+1118 TEEQ
-1123 IKNSLSVTKQ
+1123 IKGALKIKKDSQ
-1133 NSSDKLEIHWV
+1133 DI
-1144 NYDTENSEDG
+1144 
-1154 QIDENKDINA
+1154 DINWLGDSTEIDSNSA
-1164 TTDIIHNKT
+1164 INADTDIIKNNEDGKE
-1173 DNKDYRVAILRL
+1173 YRVAILRL
-1185 KDAGTYQVNTGSLS
+1185 KEGGFYQVDTGDLA
-1199 LDTQKS
+1199 LQKS
-1205 QGVSIA
+1205 ESASVT
-1211 PFEELE
+1211 PFEKLN
-1217 LTLNNQQV
+1217 LTLNNNQV
-1225 SGEIKYAEENTK
+1225 SGNIKYAEANTK
-1237 YVLRTYFAKEKGG
+1237 YVLRTYFADTKGG
-1250 ADYLIDEQ
+1250 ADYLIEEQ
-1258 EITNSSSISVNIPSM
+1258 EVTESSTISVTIPQS
-1273 GALAPSGEYY
+1273 GALAPTGEYY

-1291 KSVESIDENGE
+1291 KEVDLNEDGTLE
-1302 KETLTGL
+1302 KALI
-1309 VAIDHQQFNT
+1309 AIDSQQFDAE
-1319 RVSYQNQNQPTAP
+1319 VSYTNNNQPSSP
-1332 QTVTLELAGNEIMT
+1332 QNVTLELAGNEVMT
-1346 ATWGAVTDADGYAVT
+1346 AKWDAVTDAEGYAVR
-1361 IYQKDGN
+1361 IYQKQSDATFK
-1368 DWIDTGFGYDLDK
+1368 DTGFGYDLDK
-1381 ETTSINMALTVG
+1381 NTTSIDMALTVG
-1393 GEETTKSKNLSANET
+1393 GTETAESENLSANET
-1408 YKVGVSAYKTIEGG
+1408 YKVGVRAYKTVEGG
-1422 KYYSA
+1422 KYYSEEKA
-1427 ETESAENGVYLPEY
+1427 SEGKLLPEY
-1441 TPLDMMLFVNG
+1441 TPLALTLSVNG
-1452 TTCTA
+1452 SKCTA
-1457 DEHGVY
+1457 DENGVY
-1463 RAYVDGKDDVL
+1463 HAYVGVGSNTL

-1481 NVTYKVTRMDKTSD
+1481 NVTYKVTRMDKTTE
-1495 NEISTDSDGAYP
+1495 NEIRASQDGSYT
-1507 IPNFEGNLMFKIDGI
+1507 IPDFEGSLMFKIDGI
-1522 SEIENSTAKDV
+1522 SSVTGSSTAKDV

-1546 PMLTLSDPVFYAD
+1546 PVLTLSDPIFYAD
-1559 MTTGAYQITG
+1559 MTTGAYEITG
-1569 TADAGSKII
+1569 TADAGSEIL
-1578 YGDDGASVNA
+1578 YGNDGKSVYAS
-1588 GSDGTFTI
+1588 SDGTFTI
-1596 PGTLDENSG
+1596 PGTLEYENSG
-1605 VLSLCAQDSAGNKS
+1605 VLSLCAQDSVGNKS

-1638 FDGNGGMPSVGSMTT
+1638 FDGNGGTPSVGNMTT

-1677 KSGGIKITTDT
+1677 KSGGTKITTDT
-1688 IFHADT
+1688 VFHADT

-1699 WTYTGGGGGSSSGGS
+1699 WTYTGGS
-1714 SSNDGEGSVN
+1714 SSNDGEDSVN

-1767 IKAAKDDAK
+1767 IKAAKDDTK

-1863 VTIGNRPVYDISL
+1863 ATIGNRPVYDISL

-1902 PTKNE
+1902 PAKNE
-1907 QTGNLY
+1907 QPGNLY

-1918 GNGKPQWITKSNYNA
+1918 GNGKPQWITISSYDA

>member
-1 MKKIL
+1 MKKFL
-6 YLLLT
+6 SLLLT

-350 ISINAQRLATF
+350 ISINAQRLAAF

-376 AALDVLKQQYGNP
+376 AALDALKKQYGNP
-389 IAIIS
+389 VALIS

-490 AAAKLEQA
+490 ATAKLEQA

-508 SGEIGFQTIFE
+508 SGEIGFQTVFE
-519 GAEFTLEELGY
+519 GASFTLEELGY

-538 TVNGVHATGSFNT
+538 TVNGVHATGEFDT
-551 ADLLTLDLMGVEGE
+551 AKTLSLELAKVEGE

-570 GEERYAF
+570 GKEKYAF

-587 ETEAELALERA
+587 ETEAELELTR
-598 SNGGLLPDELWFYVK
+598 SQKDGSLLPNTLYFYVA
-613 ASPGIVLVPPV
+613 ASPGIPLIPPV
-624 PVGQLNGGGAGFK
+624 PVGQLNGGGAGFSN
-637 DLAATVNGDYF
+637 LADTVNGDYF
-648 AIPPIKLRGALTGRY
+648 AIPPLKLRGTLKGTY
-663 LHLIEGTGNVVIGP
+663 LHLIEGKGDVVIGP
-677 SEISLKATDVGLVGA
+677 SEISLTASDVGIVGTNA
-692 GEATQIIDSFG
+692 SIIDSFG
-703 YTLKLNGQERTY
+703 YSLKLNGQERTY
-715 KGTNYKGI
+715 NGTDYTGI
-723 YFAGSEELALALPS
+723 YFVGSEALELDLP
-737 KALNVIAL
+737 NTEIDVFIL
-745 DSAIELGAFGGVNDK
+745 DTSIELGAFGGTGTKNDK
-760 KENLYLGI
+760 QHLYLAI
-768 GANGTV
+768 GANAVVKSKVQVPSDVPV
-774 IGTLQFPNNFFIP
+774 IGGWKL
-787 CLRGKA
+787 G
-793 LSRTDVELI
+793 SWDVDLI
-802 LGGQTVIP
+802 VGGQTEFP
-810 IKGVSVDEGMKQAFG
+810 IKDVSVDEGMKQAFS
-825 NIDVYLGAMTQTTN
+825 NIDVYLGAMTGVYAGIIDAR
-839 WLYDVRAWVIIPNI
+839 LWVLVPNI
-853 IETNFR
+853 VETNFR
-859 MGEGWDIEGTLFSKL
+859 RGGGWDVETKWFGRLPE
-874 DTWDWTE
+874 WDWSE
-881 HGVEPV
+881 KGVEPV
-887 VQAMSL
+887 AQAMSL

-938 GESVPAN
+938 GESVP
-945 STNSTE
+945 T
-951 QTAPMEDA
+951 
-959 GESGPANSTN
+959 
-969 STEQAAS
+969 
-976 SEDTGES
+976 
-983 APTSNMNSTE
+983 
-993 PAASLEDT
+993 
-1001 GESVPANSTNSTEQ
+1001 
-1015 TAPMEDAGESV
+1015 
-1026 PANSTSS
+1026 
-1033 TEQAASSEDTGESV
+1033 
-1047 PANSTNSTEQ
+1047 NSTNSTEQ

-1309 VAIDHQQFNT
+1309 VAIDHQQFST

-1677 KSGGIKITTDT
+1677 KSGGTKITTDT
-1688 IFHADT
+1688 VFHADT

-1863 VTIGNRPVYDISL
+1863 ATIGNRPVYDISL

-1902 PTKNE
+1902 PAKNE

-1918 GNGKPQWITKSNYNA
+1918 GNGKPQWITKSNYDA

-2087 ASISSWAKEAVES
+2087 ASISSWAKEAVKS

-2124 EVATVLW
+2124 EVATVLR
-2131 RFVEII
+2131 RFVEIV
-2137 IDPQTANG
+2137 IDPQTANGWQ